1 MKPNV
6 RRPDPTLVLT
16 PATTTGEAWRV
27 SLRCAK
33 CHVPRAISVTQARYA
48 RVWDVDWATIFARVA
63 FRCRC
68 GTLADGLKV
77 ERLTRDRPE
86 EVMSVWVRREYHG

>member
-6 RRPDPTLVLT
+6 RRPDPSLVLT
-16 PATTTGEAWRV
+16 PATTSGEAWRF

-33 CHVPRAISVTQARYA
+33 CCVPRVISVTQGRYG
-48 RVWDVDWATIFARVA
+48 RVLEVDWAAIFARVA

-86 EVMSVWVRREYHG
+86 EVLSCWVRQEYHG